1 MTFFEL
7 RAKVILALMLLFR
20 IKLQHL
26 YDSYPYNPLS
36 KKETEEFWAIKREI
50 LYAKRK

>member
-1 MTFFEL
+1 MTFFDI
-7 RAKVILALMLLFR
+7 RARVILALMLLLR

-36 KKETEEFWAIKREI
+36 KKETEEYWAIKREI
-50 LYAKRK
+50 LYAKQK